1 MSYINPLSAMQATSV
16 ASNALAIYEEI
27 KPDVTD
33 IVYYTAAISA
43 VALLIYQCK
52 TNLDDFLT
60 HSKNKDEHADKLNL
74 VLEELKNKAEHAYK
88 SNLIFL
94 IQDYQKERAA
104 YAALTIQNFYRKNKK
119 SKSTFQKL
127 SLFIKKGVKSM
138 MKAFSKFGRFVFKT
152 LPLRVSAVVFRSSLH
167 QKHAYQLYPVLV
179 ELKCDYKKIKKSLAT
194 GKKPNF
200 DRTNKDTHKV
210 SFEDEVKT
218 TGPASRLVAVA

>member
-1 MSYINPLSAMQATSV
+1 
-16 ASNALAIYEEI
+16 
-27 KPDVTD
+27 
-33 IVYYTAAISA
+33 
-43 VALLIYQCK
+43 
-52 TNLDDFLT
+52 
-60 HSKNKDEHADKLNL
+60 
-74 VLEELKNKAEHAYK
+74 
-88 SNLIFL
+88 
-94 IQDYQKERAA
+94 
-104 YAALTIQNFYRKNKK
+104 
-119 SKSTFQKL
+119 
-127 SLFIKKGVKSM
+127 M